1 MTEERG
7 PEAPESAPSVPG
19 QMGLSNTSTKCELTQ
34 FPRQMQGEQGTPQ
47 QPQVVAQQTVQGPR
61 VVQAVPAITTAQFPA
76 QAGAPAMFPQ
86 RVQTGQY
93 AIPIQQPL
101 MMMRPV
107 QGYAPQQMTGV
118 ARVVPFPY
126 NPQQPQQQPMRIAPV
141 QQITITPQQAEQLR
155 QMTPQQQQ
163 IFIQQQLALK
173 QQQQQ
178 QQFQM
183 QQAYHQQFYQ
193 SQYANLSPQQIQQ
206 LQMQQ
211 LQRQQLFLQ
220 QQQAHLQMQQQAQ
233 AQMAQRQQQQQQ
245 QQHQQQ
251 QQQQQAPQPKQ
262 IAKGPFISP
271 NGLEFTQEEIQ
282 ILIRGRRG
290 RPSKAV
296 LQIRAKHGLK
306 PGAKLP
312 FLQDEGLATT
322 PATPTKKKKQ
332 REVEYNSD
340 ESEEEDEG
348 NGDEEDEEDDDD
360 EVVPAP
366 DNADVNA
373 TRKEGYSLRPRKQMH
388 FNLDD
393 DDEFDEDEYEAPAPA
408 RKPRNSAQGTKSA
421 QKQGQDG
428 EAGENGSGNTKTP
441 TNKVRRARNT
451 DTSNPY
457 SRKEGLVYYGDDED
471 DDEIFGDAA
480 SRDSGDEEEEEDR
493 RNLVEKILL
502 FRIVD
507 RPVDPALAAEERE
520 KEMQKKKSV
529 APPPPVQPKNETTAD
544 GEGEKATS
552 ESEKQPTTKET
563 EETTR
568 DEQSDVKETEEVKKE
583 DAQTTETTKTEKED
597 AEEKNQEKMTNCERH
612 KIVELFV
619 KWKRKSF
626 LHCSWITEEML
637 SESEKHIGVTK
648 IRRFW
653 KKLGIANSDEVLE
666 KDYQNPLLF
675 TSVQDILQSVG
686 YGGSSSSC
694 SPETTNPEDIADFLL
709 AELTQVD
716 RVIAASTLEEL
727 DGTKSPIYLVKWL
740 GLPYTEASWEKPE
753 DFRDD
758 TKVEEYKRFH
768 LMPTTPPP
776 PPLPQRLWVR
786 LDKSPEYKN
795 GNRLRQYQL
804 EGLNWLIFNWC
815 QGRGCILADEM
826 GLGKTVQVIAFFEHL
841 RTVQLLPGPF
851 LVIVPLSTLP
861 HWEHALHEW
870 TDMNVVVMTGSRDN
884 REQIKRWEWFYL
896 DDMGNIKSKQIK
908 FHVLL
913 TSYEVITSEWE
924 DLSKIRWQVVVID
937 EAHRIK
943 NSKCKMIQCMEM
955 VKCYHRVLLTGTP
968 VQNNTEE
975 LWSLLHYIDPANF
988 ADLEAFSAKYGNVRE
1003 ASQVAELQQILKVY
1017 LLRREKVDVEKSIPP
1032 KEETIVEVELSNM
1045 QKQYYRALIEH
1056 NREFLMK
1063 GTTGSNC
1070 PHLINL
1076 LMELRKVCDHPFLLR
1091 GVEERDLPPEAW
1103 KDPAVYQQALIRSS
1117 GKFVL
1122 LDKLLPNLYENGHK
1136 VLIFSQLKGVLD
1148 LLERY
1153 LKGKEYLY
1161 ERLDGSIK
1169 ANERAAAIDRFSNN
1183 DFNRFVFL
1191 LSTRAGGVGVNLTR
1205 ADTVIIFDSDWNPQN
1220 DLQAQARC
1228 HRIGQKKEVKVYRL
1242 ISKNTYE
1249 ESMFDKASKKLGL
1262 DQAVLH
1268 NMNTAAL
1275 ASRTPT
1281 PSVSP
1286 DGAAAAAEQAKK
1298 TAIGLSKDEISRML
1312 QHGAYALF
1320 HDDKENEKASALFS
1334 EEDIDQILERRSKRM
1349 VWMND
1354 MQGSMF
1360 SKATFKYTEDA
1371 PDVDVNA
1378 PDFWEKVIPSAQTPK
1393 MLFDQFSK
1401 VVTSENDEKDDW
1413 VRNKKLSFMNNLS
1426 DLVSEVVRSFNDAKG
1441 VLPMD
1446 RDILKSILF
1455 LCTNNTALF
1464 SAAELKDLN
1473 KWLDDIDYGRR
1484 RRQSKPA
1491 ADYVD
1496 LSEPPVTRTNPPGR
1510 RGRPRNNP
1518 LPGDA
1523 VGSVAGA
1530 RRAGAGEDDALSD
1543 SSIDDDDDGD
1553 DGMRDDKD
1561 GDYGAPPAPKVA
1573 HRKRG
1578 RPRIYD
1584 VKKRLRSSGGDDGDE
1599 DYVAGGGADGNGD
1612 GEDSDF
1618 GSGNGED
1625 DETYG
1630 DERRASVSK
1639 RNQVGK
1645 QRQGKGPWSSTE
1657 RHLLQ
1662 DAVFSIGRPDWS
1674 LILERARLAPRP
1686 AVEVQEIA
1694 IQLVKYVASRARDSA
1709 SMELFMHMAE
1719 EFEGAR
1725 MSEVPPYANG
1735 KKDKR
1740 TLAEIQSLVE
1750 VAPGDEK
1757 ALFELIDKRL
1767 PGWTR
1772 RMNVLYGVRREVEHA
1787 AAKGTRP
1794 IEGLDSNFRLPASWW
1809 VREKHDSDIF
1819 TGIYRYGWG
1828 AWDNIIY
1835 DQTLSFYDTLKSR
1848 FPNNG
1853 DASAE
1858 GTDAPDATAA
1868 AATATATA
1876 ASAVA
1881 TGTEDA
1887 GKEEEGEEEAK
1898 NDGPTEAVISERKAK
1913 RARAT
1918 IPSRGITFQT
1928 YLGWPG
1934 LRTLEHYV
1942 QNLIAFADK
1951 MHRKALK
1958 KAKKE
1963 ERRRERAERKAA
1975 KKHHHKKHHKSSH
1988 KEHRD
1993 DNKES
1998 ETECSS
2004 TSSSSSSSSESGD
2017 SDVSDFEHEAASGD
2031 ESSEKK

>member
-1 MTEERG
+1 M
-7 PEAPESAPSVPG
+7 
-19 QMGLSNTSTKCELTQ
+19 
-34 FPRQMQGEQGTPQ
+34 
-47 QPQVVAQQTVQGPR
+47 
-61 VVQAVPAITTAQFPA
+61 
-76 QAGAPAMFPQ
+76 
-86 RVQTGQY
+86 
-93 AIPIQQPL
+93 
-101 MMMRPV
+101 
-107 QGYAPQQMTGV
+107 
-118 ARVVPFPY
+118 
-126 NPQQPQQQPMRIAPV
+126 
-141 QQITITPQQAEQLR
+141 
-155 QMTPQQQQ
+155 
-163 IFIQQQLALK
+163 
-173 QQQQQ
+173 
-178 QQFQM
+178 
-183 QQAYHQQFYQ
+183 
-193 SQYANLSPQQIQQ
+193 
-206 LQMQQ
+206 
-211 LQRQQLFLQ
+211 
-220 QQQAHLQMQQQAQ
+220 
-233 AQMAQRQQQQQQ
+233 
-245 QQHQQQ
+245 
-251 QQQQQAPQPKQ
+251 
-262 IAKGPFISP
+262 
-271 NGLEFTQEEIQ
+271 
-282 ILIRGRRG
+282 IRGRRG

-296 LQIRAKHGLK
+296 LQVRAKHGIT
-306 PGAKLP
+306 PRTKLP
-312 FLQDEGLATT
+312 FLYEESLAA
-322 PATPTKKKKQ
+322 PATPVKKKKQ
-332 REVEYNSD
+332 QEAEYDSE
-340 ESEEEDEG
+340 ESEEEAENAEENEG
-348 NGDEEDEEDDDD
+348 EEDDDD
-360 EVVPAP
+360 EVEPVPE
-366 DNADVNA
+366 NADANA

-393 DDEFDEDEYEAPAPA
+393 DSFDEEEYEAAAPA
-408 RKPRNSAQGTKSA
+408 RKSQTTKPAEKKEKEGEASADGAGTK
-421 QKQGQDG
+421 K
-428 EAGENGSGNTKTP
+428 P
-441 TNKVRRARNT
+441 TNRVRRARNT

-457 SRKEGLVYYGDDED
+457 SRKEGLVYYGDGEDED
-471 DDEIFGDAA
+471 EMFGDTA
-480 SRDSGDEEEEEDR
+480 SRDSDDEEEQEQR
-493 RNLVEKILL
+493 SLVEKILL
-502 FRIVD
+502 FRIID
-507 RPVDPALAAEERE
+507 RPVDPVLAAEERE
-520 KEMQKKKSV
+520 EEMQKKKSIA
-529 APPPPVQPKNETTAD
+529 APPPQVQPKKETTT
-544 GEGEKATS
+544 EGEPEKKTEGNGS
-552 ESEKQPTTKET
+552 ENEKPSEVKTEETTGQEEQPNETKET
-563 EETTR
+563 EKPN
-568 DEQSDVKETEEVKKE
+568 EQEKQQTES
-583 DAQTTETTKTEKED
+583 TETEKE
-597 AEEKNQEKMTNCERH
+597 NQKDSKANCERH

-648 IRRFW
+648 IRRYW
-653 KKLGIANSDEVLE
+653 KKLGIANSNEVLE
-666 KDYQNPLLF
+666 KDYQNPLMF

-686 YGGSSSSC
+686 YGGSSSTC

-758 TKVEEYKRFH
+758 TKIEEYRRFH

-776 PPLPQRLWVR
+776 PPLPQRVWVR
-786 LDKSPEYKN
+786 LDKSPDYKN

-870 TDMNVVVMTGSRDN
+870 TNMNVVVMTGSRDN

-896 DDMGNIKSKQIK
+896 DEMGNIKSKQIK

-955 VKCYHRVLLTGTP
+955 VKGYHRVLLTGTP

-988 ADLEAFSAKYGNVRE
+988 ADLELFSAKYGNVRE

-1063 GTTGSNC
+1063 GTSGSNC

-1103 KDPAVYQQALIRSS
+1103 KDAAVYQQALIRSS

-1153 LKGKEYLY
+1153 LKGKDYLY

-1281 PSVSP
+1281 P
-1286 DGAAAAAEQAKK
+1286 DGTSESASSAVTAAAAAAEQAKK

-1334 EEDIDQILERRSKRM
+1334 EEDIGQILERRSKRM

-1401 VVTSENDEKDDW
+1401 VVTSESDEKDDW

-1426 DLVSEVVRSFNDAKG
+1426 DLVGEVVRSFNDAKG

-1464 SAAELKDLN
+1464 SEAELKDLN

-1496 LSEPPVTRTNPPGR
+1496 LSEPPATRTNPPGR
-1510 RGRPRNNP
+1510 RGRPRNTP
-1518 LPGDA
+1518 LPGH
-1523 VGSVAGA
+1523 VAGTELSESSLA
-1530 RRAGAGEDDALSD
+1530 DDDSAGADSDDS
-1543 SSIDDDDDGD
+1543 DDDDD

-1561 GDYGAPPAPKVA
+1561 GNYGAPPPPKVA
-1573 HRKRG
+1573 HRGRG
-1578 RPRIYD
+1578 RPRIHPL
-1584 VKKRLRSSGGDDGDE
+1584 KKRLRSSAGRDDDDE
-1599 DYVAGGGADGNGD
+1599 DYVGAGAGGGAGGTAGGD
-1612 GEDSDF
+1612 DDDDDDDVDSDF
-1618 GSGNGED
+1618 GAVRGED

-1630 DERRASVSK
+1630 AERRAGVVR

-1662 DAVFSIGRPDWS
+1662 DAVFSIGRPDWG

-1686 AVEVQEIA
+1686 TVEVQEIA
-1694 IQLVKYVASRARDSA
+1694 IQLVKHVAARARDSA
-1709 SMELFMHMAE
+1709 SMELFVRMAE

-1725 MSEVPPYANG
+1725 MREIPPYANG
-1735 KKDKR
+1735 KKDRR
-1740 TLAEIQSLVE
+1740 TLAEIQGLVE
-1750 VAPGDEK
+1750 VAPADEK
-1757 ALFELIDKRL
+1757 ALFDLIDKRL

-1772 RMNVLYGVRREVEHA
+1772 RMNVLNGVRREVEA
-1787 AAKGTRP
+1787 AAARGAKP
-1794 IEGLDSNFRLPASWW
+1794 LEGLTSDFRVPASWW

-1819 TGIYRYGWG
+1819 TGIHRYGWG

-1835 DQTLSFYDTLKSR
+1835 DQSLAFYDTLKSR

-1853 DASAE
+1853 DAPTPAANGAINKDAPEGQSGSAE
-1858 GTDAPDATAA
+1858 ADA
-1868 AATATATA
+1868 
-1876 ASAVA
+1876 
-1881 TGTEDA
+1881 DA
-1887 GKEEEGEEEAK
+1887 GEGAGAETKGDEEGNTK
-1898 NDGPTEAVISERKAK
+1898 GDGPTDAVISERKAK
-1913 RARAT
+1913 RPRAA

-1942 QNLIAFADK
+1942 QNLIAFAEK
-1951 MHRKALK
+1951 MHRKTLK

-1963 ERRRERAERKAA
+1963 ERKREKAERRAA
-1975 KKHHHKKHHKSSH
+1975 RKHHHKKHHKSSH
-1988 KEHRD
+1988 KD
-1993 DNKES
+1993 DGKDEKDS
-1998 ETECSS
+1998 DTE
-2004 TSSSSSSSSESGD
+2004 SSSAESDEIDGISELENE
-2017 SDVSDFEHEAASGD
+2017 VAMD
-2031 ESSEKK
+2031 EEQSAKK